1 MMLFIYTY
9 FEFIQDEVRTVQR
22 FSTTNDTRNNLYKHS
37 TLYAWEEAVTV
48 YITSVI
54 TIVTLVLVV
63 PYMQTKSNRTV
74 YI

>member
-1 MMLFIYTY
+1 MTLVTTY
-9 FEFIQDEVRTVQR
+9 INTA
-22 FSTTNDTRNNLYKHS
+22 LYK
-37 TLYAWEEAVTV
+37 YAWEEAVTV

-74 YI
+74 YILIR